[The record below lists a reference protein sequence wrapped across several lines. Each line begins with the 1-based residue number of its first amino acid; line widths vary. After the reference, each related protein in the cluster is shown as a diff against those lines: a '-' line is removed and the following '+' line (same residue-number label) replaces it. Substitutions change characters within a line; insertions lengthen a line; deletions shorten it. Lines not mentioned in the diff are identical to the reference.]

1 MAFINRKVVRHIKD
15 VLVKLLRNIN
25 FIDALISLLTL
36 QNTLLVIKKAAQQR
50 DMLRLSAFTTTVA
63 LVIITGMTVWNVVKS
78 LKRRSR

>member
-1 MAFINRKVVRHIKD
+1 MRHIKD